1 MIEGAI
7 ISIIQR
13 ETQNRTLAIN
23 TGQNLFPTFFGQRL
37 QASIYRYLKHLLSE
51 TIHPKVDHFSD
62 NDAEGTKR
70 QSDVNSNNQR
80 LFVYPFIDKSEHPC
94 KNTAR
99 NSQDNGRDNMYLY
112 KLVFLVR
119 VQPLIFK
126 YRTSHRHGTKMNIAI
141 SATVITSSTGTSCKP
156 PSKKRKLCI
165 LNKQE
170 VIIYTTSVNSLF
182 IFFIPFPSPS
192 RSFSGH
198 PGS

>member
-1 MIEGAI
+1 MLYVSLMNDRRSNNINYTKRN
-7 ISIIQR
+7 S
-13 ETQNRTLAIN
+13 NRTLAIN

-119 VQPLIFK
+119 VQPLIF
-126 YRTSHRHGTKMNIAI
+126 
-141 SATVITSSTGTSCKP
+141 
-156 PSKKRKLCI
+156 
-165 LNKQE
+165 
-170 VIIYTTSVNSLF
+170 
-182 IFFIPFPSPS
+182 
-192 RSFSGH
+192 
-198 PGS
+198 

>member
-1 MIEGAI
+1 MLYVSLMNDRRSNNINYTKRN
-7 ISIIQR
+7 SKPYFS
-13 ETQNRTLAIN
+13 NKYRT
-23 TGQNLFPTFFGQRL
+23 NLFPTFFGQRL

-119 VQPLIFK
+119 VQPLIF
-126 YRTSHRHGTKMNIAI
+126 
-141 SATVITSSTGTSCKP
+141 
-156 PSKKRKLCI
+156 
-165 LNKQE
+165 
-170 VIIYTTSVNSLF
+170 
-182 IFFIPFPSPS
+182 
-192 RSFSGH
+192 
-198 PGS
+198 

>member
-23 TGQNLFPTFFGQRL
+23 TGQNMFPTFFGQRL

-119 VQPLIFK
+119 VQPLIF
-126 YRTSHRHGTKMNIAI
+126 
-141 SATVITSSTGTSCKP
+141 
-156 PSKKRKLCI
+156 
-165 LNKQE
+165 
-170 VIIYTTSVNSLF
+170 
-182 IFFIPFPSPS
+182 
-192 RSFSGH
+192 
-198 PGS
+198 